1 METSPA
7 GFSAE
12 KFKINYVLEC
22 LKTNTDGAEEI
33 IDCTCGLDP
42 RYTLLTLEL
51 QAGNTDTLFL
61 GAENEINIIFI
72 VFDDFR
78 IPKLAR

>member
-22 LKTNTDGAEEI
+22 LKTNTGGAEEI

-51 QAGNTDTLFL
+51 QGGNTDTLFL
-61 GAENEINIIFI
+61 GQ
-72 VFDDFR
+72 R
-78 IPKLAR
+78 TK

>member
-22 LKTNTDGAEEI
+22 LKTNTGGAEEI

-42 RYTLLTLEL
+42 RYTLLSSRAETL
-51 QAGNTDTLFL
+51 THCF